1 MYIYIYIYI
10 YIGSCSKLWYP
21 KTALSR
27 SFREPYAP
35 QHAESGHCRM
45 NQAIEGQGVRE
56 DSSFGKLSRI
66 SHLKNRI
73 SVMVICKGGVY
84 HVYNLC

>member
-1 MYIYIYIYI
+1 MYIYILGVVQNY
-10 YIGSCSKLWYP
+10 GTPKLP
-21 KTALSR
+21 
-27 SFREPYAP
+27 FREAFAP

-84 HVYNLC
+84 NVYSLC